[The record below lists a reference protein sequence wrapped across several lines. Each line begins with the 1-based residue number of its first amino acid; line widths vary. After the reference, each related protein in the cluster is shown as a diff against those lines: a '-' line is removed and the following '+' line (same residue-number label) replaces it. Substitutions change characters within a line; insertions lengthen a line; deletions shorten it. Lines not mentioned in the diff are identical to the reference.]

1 MICKIWIALNLLGKF
16 YYHVS
21 KQHST
26 ISMYSAM
33 SNQLTYLLIPISI
46 SIGYTGMR

>member
-1 MICKIWIALNLLGKF
+1 MICKIWIALNLLA
-16 YYHVS
+16 S
-21 KQHST
+21 SITMLPSSTAT